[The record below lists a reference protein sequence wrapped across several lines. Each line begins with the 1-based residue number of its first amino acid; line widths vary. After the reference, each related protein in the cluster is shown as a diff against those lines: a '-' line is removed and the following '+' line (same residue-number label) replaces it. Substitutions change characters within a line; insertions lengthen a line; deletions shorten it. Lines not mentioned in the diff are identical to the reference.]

1 MINLS
6 KRIEIHL
13 GRKPDFIE
21 EIILEDIGDG
31 VVYIKEWN
39 ASEAQPTVEELKAL
53 STQAQTAIDNELT
66 NATAKKETDKA
77 SGNAKLKALGLTDDE
92 IEAIKS

>member
-66 NATAKKETDKA
+66 KQETDKA
-77 SGNAKLKALGLTDDE
+77 SANNKLKALGLTDDE

>member
-66 NATAKKETDKA
+66 KQETDKA
-77 SGNAKLKALGLTDDE
+77 NANSKLKALGLTEDE

>member
-66 NATAKKETDKA
+66 KQETDKA

-92 IEAIKS
+92 IKALKT

>member
-39 ASEAQPTVEELKAL
+39 ASEAQLTVEEIKAL

-66 NATAKKETDKA
+66 GAQETDKA

-92 IEAIKS
+92 IKAIKS